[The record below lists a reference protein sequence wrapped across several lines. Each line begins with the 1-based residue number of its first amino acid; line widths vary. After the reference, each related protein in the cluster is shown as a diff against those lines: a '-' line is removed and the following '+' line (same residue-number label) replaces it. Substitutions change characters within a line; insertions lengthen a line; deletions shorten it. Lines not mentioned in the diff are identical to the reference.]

1 MNVLSAGY
9 ITAKDLLPVSKV
21 NFGRTHSKHSSGRFT
36 LGKFEC
42 SGTQPFQGM
51 PSSCEDLRRIGHHLS
66 GFYTVKVD
74 GKLKKLYCDMS
85 KLLGDKGD
93 FIFQLLTLN
102 AFNNTWNNFQKNTD
116 LEKVVDSVNVIQ
128 FHVKTKRSLSETGEV
143 SFDVIKQNVGNA
155 FNIGNGIFIAPI
167 AGIYFFNLTAS

>member
-51 PSSCEDLRRIGHHLS
+51 PSSCEDLKRIGHHFS
-66 GFYTVKVD
+66 GLYTVKVNN
-74 GKLKKLYCDMS
+74 KVQTIYCDMS
-85 KLLGDKGD
+85 KLPGDEG
-93 FIFQLLTLN
+93 N
-102 AFNNTWNNFQKNTD
+102 C
-116 LEKVVDSVNVIQ
+116 
-128 FHVKTKRSLSETGEV
+128 
-143 SFDVIKQNVGNA
+143 IK
-155 FNIGNGIFIAPI
+155 
-167 AGIYFFNLTAS
+167 

>member
-51 PSSCEDLRRIGHHLS
+51 PSSCEDLKRIGHHFS
-66 GFYTVKVD
+66 GLYTVKVNN
-74 GKLKKLYCDMS
+74 KVQTIYCDMS
-85 KLLGDKGD
+85 KLPGDKGKC
-93 FIFQLLTLN
+93 FT
-102 AFNNTWNNFQKNTD
+102 
-116 LEKVVDSVNVIQ
+116 
-128 FHVKTKRSLSETGEV
+128 
-143 SFDVIKQNVGNA
+143 
-155 FNIGNGIFIAPI
+155 
-167 AGIYFFNLTAS
+167 